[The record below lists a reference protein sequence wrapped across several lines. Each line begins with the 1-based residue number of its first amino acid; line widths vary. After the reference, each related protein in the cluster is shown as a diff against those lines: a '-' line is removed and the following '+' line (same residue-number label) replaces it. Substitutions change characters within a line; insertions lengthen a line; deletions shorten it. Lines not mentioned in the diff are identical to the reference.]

1 MAERIDW
8 AWQNFEAQSQRVQW
22 LEDDT
27 IPFLD
32 PYTGTEI
39 FAEAFGCPVHYP
51 GADMP
56 SARPLVD
63 CARAA
68 SHLKIPSLNHPAL
81 ARIFAIADELHRR
94 APEAVMRLP
103 DIQSPMDIAALV
115 WDKNDFYL
123 ALIESPDAV
132 CELAGKMREL
142 LVCFLDEW
150 FSRYGREL
158 IAHYPDYYMP
168 SGITLSEDE
177 VGVVSRDTFAERFL
191 PELVSLS
198 QRYGAI
204 GIHCCA
210 NSQHQWEGFK
220 AIPNLRLLNLVRPRQ
235 QTLAAYRAFDDLYAT
250 MHDWLNEDPLA
261 LIAEV
266 PPTVRLVMTP
276 AAKTRHEAAAIS
288 ARLAE
293 IAQGNRADQTQ
304 QRR

>member
-1 MAERIDW
+1 
-8 AWQNFEAQSQRVQW
+8 
-22 LEDDT
+22 
-27 IPFLD
+27 
-32 PYTGTEI
+32 
-39 FAEAFGCPVHYP
+39 
-51 GADMP
+51 
-56 SARPLVD
+56 
-63 CARAA
+63 
-68 SHLKIPSLNHPAL
+68 
-81 ARIFAIADELHRR
+81 
-94 APEAVMRLP
+94 
-103 DIQSPMDIAALV
+103 
-115 WDKNDFYL
+115 
-123 ALIESPDAV
+123 
-132 CELAGKMREL
+132 
-142 LVCFLDEW
+142 
-150 FSRYGREL
+150 
-158 IAHYPDYYMP
+158 MP

-235 QTLAAYRAFDDLYAT
+235 QTLAAYRAFDDLCAT